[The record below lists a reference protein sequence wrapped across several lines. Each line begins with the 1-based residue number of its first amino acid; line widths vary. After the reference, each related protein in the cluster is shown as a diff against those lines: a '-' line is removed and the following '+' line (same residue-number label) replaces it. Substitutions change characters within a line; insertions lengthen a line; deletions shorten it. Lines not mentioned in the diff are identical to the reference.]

1 MKIKDENTLPIIDNE
16 IKRSK
21 SVILNNNEID
31 NLKRELE
38 DEKNKNK
45 KLKETINNLNNIIN
59 QLKQKDNVDQ
69 EKYKKDI
76 DNNDIDILNN
86 KIKELTLENN
96 NLKEKIER
104 TNTPNNSDE
113 IVKLYKKI
121 EDLNE
126 KLKRFPFIL
135 EKGEKI
141 LSVIFTS
148 VSQNV
153 NYSMVC
159 KNTDSIHKLE
169 EELYKAF
176 PELKQTNNYFLCKGS
191 VIDRFEQFEK
201 YKIKNSDIIIIN
213 QQND

>member
-1 MKIKDENTLPIIDNE
+1 M
-16 IKRSK
+16 
-21 SVILNNNEID
+21 
-31 NLKRELE
+31 
-38 DEKNKNK
+38 
-45 KLKETINNLNNIIN
+45 
-59 QLKQKDNVDQ
+59 KQKDNVDK

-121 EDLNE
+121 AELNEKIEDLNE
-126 KLKRFPFIL
+126 KLNRFPFIL

-201 YKIKNSDIIIIN
+201 FKIKNSDIIIIN
-213 QQND
+213 QQEDD